1 MGSVRRV
8 VREPRQAQ
16 IAHLGSAGHRHSDA
30 TPPAAS
36 VMPAG
41 RRLVPAA
48 TAGRLPVYHRVLTEL
63 LDRGVE
69 SVSSQELAELSGSN
83 PAKLRKDLSHL
94 GSFGTR
100 GVGYSVEYL
109 HFHISRELGIARE
122 LPVVIVGAGNL
133 GQALAGYTAA
143 MGRGVVVLGVFDADR
158 SVVGST
164 VAGHTV
170 KALSSLPRAL
180 KGKDG
185 VVGVIA
191 TPAEA
196 AQAVADRLVACGVS
210 GLLNFASG
218 VLTVPADV
226 EVRSIDVGLELRVL
240 AFHSH
245 HRSSNNAVS
254 RHGDAEAVDA
264 EAVPAATHE
273 EIA

>member
-1 MGSVRRV
+1 
-8 VREPRQAQ
+8 
-16 IAHLGSAGHRHSDA
+16 
-30 TPPAAS
+30 
-36 VMPAG
+36 
-41 RRLVPAA
+41 
-48 TAGRLPVYHRVLTEL
+48 VYHRVLSDL
-63 LDRGVE
+63 LERGVE
-69 SVSSQELAELSGSN
+69 SVSSQELADLSGSN

-133 GQALAGYTAA
+133 GQALVGYTAA
-143 MGRGVVVLGVFDADR
+143 MGRGVVVLGIFDTDR
-158 SVVGST
+158 SVIGT
-164 VAGHTV
+164 KVAGHTV
-170 KALSSLPRAL
+170 KDLSGLARTL
-180 KGKDG
+180 KGKDS

-196 AQAVADRLVACGVS
+196 AQAVADRLVSGGVC
-210 GLLNFASG
+210 GLLNFAPG
-218 VLTVPADV
+218 VLSVPADV

-245 HRSSNNAVS
+245 HRGSGAEVS
-254 RHGDAEAVDA
+254 RRSDADVLT
-264 EAVPAATHE
+264 AATHE